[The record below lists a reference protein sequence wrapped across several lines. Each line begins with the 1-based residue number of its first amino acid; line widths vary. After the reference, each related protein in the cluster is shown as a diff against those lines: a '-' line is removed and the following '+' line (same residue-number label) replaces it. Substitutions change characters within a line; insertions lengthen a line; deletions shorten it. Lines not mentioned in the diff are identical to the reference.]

1 MNDQTYYQYD
11 EKRQVLIKLAPG
23 ESPLI
28 LKKGERK
35 WRAFGPEDDRYARA
49 IYQGQGCWEDLA
61 TITAQEGEKILN
73 AWLMLR

>member
-1 MNDQTYYQYD
+1 MNDQTYYEYD

-49 IYQGQGCWEDLA
+49 IYQGQGCWEDLV
-61 TITAQEGEKILN
+61 TITAQEGEKILTT
-73 AWLMLR
+73 WLVRR